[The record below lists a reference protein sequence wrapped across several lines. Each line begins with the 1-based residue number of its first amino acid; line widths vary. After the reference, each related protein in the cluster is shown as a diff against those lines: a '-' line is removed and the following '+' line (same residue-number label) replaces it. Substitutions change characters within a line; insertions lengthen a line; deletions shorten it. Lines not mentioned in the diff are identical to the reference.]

1 MFPLDEKAAVCGF
14 EAEIAGRTIV
24 GKAKEKHQAEREYKD
39 AVARGDGAFLLE
51 EKKADIFK
59 IKIGNLL
66 PGEKVK
72 IKITYVAE
80 MKSELTDLKK
90 RFLLP
95 TTIAPRYT
103 PPHDWRE
110 GFFFFFF
117 FLFPFLLFSFFFSFL
132 TKISR

>member
-1 MFPLDEKAAVCGF
+1 MFPLDERAAVCGF
-14 EAEIAGRTIV
+14 EAEVGGRTVV
-24 GKAKEKHQAEREYKD
+24 GKAKEKNQAEREYKD

-66 PGEKVK
+66 PGESVK
-72 IKITYVAE
+72 IRITYVAE
-80 MKSELTDLKK
+80 MKSEVSDLKK

-110 GFFFFFF
+110 GTFF
-117 FLFPFLLFSFFFSFL
+117 FLFFLLSFFSASL
-132 TKISR
+132 